1 MKKLAIVL
9 LFGALSIPAGYLMAQ
24 GLGAALQGEIVYNY
38 TPTGA
43 LYWLGIVT
51 LLSIAASWLP
61 SRSATLISVQESLAY
76 Q

>member
-1 MKKLAIVL
+1 
-9 LFGALSIPAGYLMAQ
+9 MAQ
-24 GLGAALQGEIVYNY
+24 ALGAALQGEIIYNY

-51 LLSIAASWLP
+51 VLSIAASWLP
-61 SRSATLISVQESLAY
+61 ARSATHVRVRESLAY